1 MSDSPDF
8 VHPYIPNSAPQS
20 RSEMLRA
27 IGVGSVEELYDG
39 IPDHLRLNRPLAV
52 PGPILS

>member
-1 MSDSPDF
+1 
-8 VHPYIPNSAPQS
+8 
-20 RSEMLRA
+20 MLRA

-52 PGPILS
+52 PGPILSERKLRRHVG